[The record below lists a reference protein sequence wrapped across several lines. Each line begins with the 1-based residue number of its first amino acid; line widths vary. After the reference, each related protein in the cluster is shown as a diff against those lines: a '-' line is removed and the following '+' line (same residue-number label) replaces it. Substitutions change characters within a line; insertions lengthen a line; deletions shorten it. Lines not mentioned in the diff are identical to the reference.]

1 MGLNTASVGAAVA
14 PVVFQTFITHFF
26 KRGPR
31 KEKPTAHISYDEGL
45 NLIRKFL
52 IYASNHTVEDI
63 QRFTSQWV
71 PHPHFVKVD
80 EVLIPNQNLIDART
94 LLSSHFSNYGGI
106 QRVGGKEWWAW
117 RQPGS
122 ELKAEWI
129 EMRVDHQERIKNGGE
144 SKRIMLYVHGGAYFF
159 GSTDEHRYQMQ
170 RHARKLKARVFAP
183 RYRLA
188 PQFPFP
194 CGLLDCLAAYLFLLE
209 DHDPT
214 SIIFA
219 GDSAG
224 GGMILSMLVILRDLK
239 KPLPAGAILISP
251 WVDLTHS
258 FPSVAGDNPLDYIP
272 AHGFHHR
279 PSTAWPPPNSDD
291 VLAIE
296 RGMGDLIDK
305 KYNMTQSEVDAAQGL
320 RVDQHPPSGTHN
332 NTAAAGPSSNNGS
345 GPQANTVPGFGGD
358 LSIMIDGELVVI
370 KDQIQMYATNQLISH
385 PLVSPA
391 LQPSLGGLPPLLVL
405 TGGGEMLRDE
415 QIYIAHKAAN
425 PTQYPPGNV
434 FLDAYAV
441 REDPRVEVE
450 AWKPTDVQLQVWDDL
465 CHVPPTLSFTR
476 PAKYM
481 YRSIAQ
487 FGAWALA
494 RAQQTE
500 IEILD
505 DDDVSVISR
514 SSDSGEDVQKQTLTE
529 PTEQIGK
536 AGDPLP
542 PFKDHMIRQRVD
554 RHGNIFPL
562 APASEL
568 PACNMSPDEIGVI
581 KPGPV
586 KKWMATKTT
595 WDTKFAKE
603 KRRVQE
609 KRAKEMERGY
619 EKYGPSSEE
628 PPPSALVGRRLA
640 GVDVKEEKGGKAKK
654 SWGMSM
660 WSGWGSKHDKLTMD
674 REAEAEKVGKNVET
688 TTASAEHGAGAR
700 DLHDTEMTSTRENA
714 PLRNLFENSTGASEP
729 SGISVASGTG
739 TGNGKER
746 AVEEN
751 DENTMAEYSAMQKT
765 MRDEEDYLLAKENAK
780 VTDVNHP
787 SAPGSPAQEI
797 DEGEM
802 QLNIPEIINESPLI
816 ERDNDVGVE
825 RYGSNGEELRR
836 PTAQGI
842 AFPFAMRMGGEGVD
856 GVMKDGVRERN
867 ARNGKV
873 GRDVNASTESLL
885 SVRSGAPEGYEY
897 QYDDE
902 LEAYVLV
909 KIEDDNGERNGKEN
923 AKENKRLSVGD
934 DFPVYSSSAESVG
947 ERLDGNDGQ
956 GGLGVLGPANGVNK
970 GKDVPMREEER
981 ALGVHGQSGAC

>member
-1 MGLNTASVGAAVA
+1 MGLTTASVGAAVA
-14 PVVFQTFITHFF
+14 PVAFQTFITHFF

-45 NLIRKFL
+45 HLIRKFL

-71 PHPHFVKVD
+71 PHPPFVKVD
-80 EVLIPNQNLIDART
+80 EVLISDQNLTEART
-94 LLSSHFSNYGGI
+94 LLTLHFSNYGGI
-106 QRVGGKEWWAW
+106 QRVGGKDWWAW

-194 CGLLDCLAAYLFLLE
+194 CGLLDCIAAYLFLLE

-214 SIIFA
+214 SIVFA

-272 AHGFHHR
+272 PHGFHHR

-291 VLAIE
+291 LLAIE
-296 RGMGDLIDK
+296 RGKNDLTGNKSD
-305 KYNMTQSEVDAAQGL
+305 MTQSEVDAAQGL
-320 RVDQHPPSGTHN
+320 RVDKHPPPGTHN
-332 NTAAAGPSSNNGS
+332 NTSAAGPSSDNDS

-385 PLVSPA
+385 PVVSPA

-415 QIYIAHKAAN
+415 QIYVAHKAAN

-434 FLDAYAV
+434 FLDSYAV
-441 REDPRVEVE
+441 REDPRAEVE

-494 RAQQTE
+494 KAQQTE

-514 SSDSGEDVQKQTLTE
+514 SSESGEDAQKQTPTE
-529 PTEQIGK
+529 PKEQIGK

-568 PACNMSPDEIGVI
+568 AACNMSPDEIGVI

-595 WDTKFAKE
+595 WDTKFAKD
-603 KRRVQE
+603 KRRVQV
-609 KRAKEMERGY
+609 KRAKERERGY
-619 EKYGPSSEE
+619 KKYGPSGEE

-660 WSGWGSKHDKLTMD
+660 WSGWGSKHDKLTID
-674 REAEAEKVGKNVET
+674 REAEAEKVGRNVET

-700 DLHDTEMTSTRENA
+700 NLHDTETTSTEENTQ
-714 PLRNLFENSTGASEP
+714 LGNVKNETGASEP
-729 SGISVASGTG
+729 GGTR

-751 DENTMAEYSAMQKT
+751 DEDTMAEYSAMQKK
-765 MRDEEDYLLAKENAK
+765 MRDEEHYLIAKKNAK
-780 VTDVNHP
+780 VIDVDHS
-787 SAPGSPAQEI
+787 SALGSSSHEI
-797 DEGEM
+797 NEGGM
-802 QLNIPEIINESPLI
+802 QSNIPEIIKDSPLI
-816 ERDNDVGVE
+816 GRDNNEGVE

-856 GVMKDGVRERN
+856 GLMKGGVRERN

-873 GRDVNASTESLL
+873 GRDANASTESLL
-885 SVRSGAPEGYEY
+885 SDRSGAPDGYEY
-897 QYDDE
+897 QYNDE
-902 LEAYVLV
+902 IEAYVLV
-909 KIEDDNGERNGKEN
+909 KIGEDNEERNE
-923 AKENKRLSVGD
+923 
-934 DFPVYSSSAESVG
+934 G
-947 ERLDGNDGQ
+947 EKWEWKWTWTFECR
-956 GGLGVLGPANGVNK
+956 
-970 GKDVPMREEER
+970 R
-981 ALGVHGQSGAC
+981 